1 MCVLRLFRKI
11 ESFYLILVNGCHSQ
25 KKKRKENDLCAK
37 WRGDTIKKNKKRKLG
52 HTPMMPRCGH
62 GYGHRYRDRGYDTA
76 VLTI

>member
-1 MCVLRLFRKI
+1 MVAI
-11 ESFYLILVNGCHSQ
+11 P
-25 KKKRKENDLCAK
+25 KKRKE
-37 WRGDTIKKNKKRKLG
+37 KKMIYVLNGGEIPLKKHKKRKLG